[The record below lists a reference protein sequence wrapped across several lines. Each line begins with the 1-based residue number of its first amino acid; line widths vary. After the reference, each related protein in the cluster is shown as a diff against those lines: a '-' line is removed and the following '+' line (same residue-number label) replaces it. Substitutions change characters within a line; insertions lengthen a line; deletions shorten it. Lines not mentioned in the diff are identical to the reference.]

1 MTLIVKEFRR
11 IFLLRFAILAVG
23 VVALCGPTAASAG
36 VEQAA
41 GVIYYQVTLDGGT
54 VRDLSEPPKTR
65 KGIRRVVRIARF
77 DADFKGYQVL
87 TTEGAAMRLVHTG
100 RTVKHELT
108 WNGKAWIA
116 PQDRPKPSAQPGGT
130 TKMPAIQQ
138 EVRKT
143 EAVLSTLNERLK
155 QHDHAVAQ
163 AERKLTSVK
172 GTEAETATAQN
183 LKKARH
189 DREKLL
195 ATIKQY
201 QRTLEAL
208 KDAAGGKNAARPTG
222 KVEHLRRPPAK
233 ADLGAAKA
241 NARKA
246 ILPHRVLVRK
256 LPPGKGKRRYVV
268 CMRHCE
274 AGRFGALYYIAYADT
289 DGDGTPDKLIARS
302 DLATA
307 EAPGQWTQW
316 TFITS
321 EPSVFA
327 GCAYLEATAGAYR
340 RRASPGA
347 TKDRPRGGTE
357 VYVGSSFG
365 AVPKH
370 RKTSWPY
377 LGNIRIRVNQNPDAY
392 TRDGPEIIFR

>member
-1 MTLIVKEFRR
+1 M
-11 IFLLRFAILAVG
+11 
-23 VVALCGPTAASAG
+23 CGSAAAGAG

-41 GVIYYQVTLDGGT
+41 GVIYYQVTFDGGT
-54 VRDLSEPPKTR
+54 VRDLAEPPKTR

-108 WNGKAWIA
+108 WNGTAWVA
-116 PQDRPKPSAQPGGT
+116 PQDRAKPSAQPAGT

-138 EVRKT
+138 EVRKI
-143 EAVLSTLNERLK
+143 EAVLIALNERLK
-155 QHDHAVAQ
+155 QHDHTVAQ

-172 GTEAETATAQN
+172 GTEAETAAAQD
-183 LKKARH
+183 LKKARKS
-189 DREKLL
+189 RQELL
-195 ATIKQY
+195 AIIKQY
-201 QRTLEAL
+201 QRTLEAM

-233 ADLGAAKA
+233 ADLGAAEA
-241 NARKA
+241 TARKA

-256 LPPGKGKRRYVV
+256 LPPGKGKRRYIV
-268 CMRHCE
+268 CMRHSE

-302 DLATA
+302 NLASA
-307 EAPGQWTQW
+307 KAPGEWTQW
-316 TFITS
+316 TFTTS

-340 RRASPGA
+340 RRAPTA
-347 TKDRPRGGTE
+347 TKDRRRGGTE
-357 VYVGSSFG
+357 VYVGSFFG
-365 AVPKH
+365 AVPRH
-370 RKTSWPY
+370 RQTYWPY

>member
-1 MTLIVKEFRR
+1 MKQTSAKFRK
-11 IFLLRFAILAVG
+11 IFLLRLVVLGAAVPT
-23 VVALCGPTAASAG
+23 LCGPAAAG

-54 VRDLSEPPKTR
+54 VRDIAEPPKTR

-87 TTEGAAMRLVHTG
+87 TTEGAAMRHVHTG

-108 WNGKAWIA
+108 WNGTAWIA

-143 EAVLSTLNERLK
+143 EAVLSALNERLK

-172 GTEAETATAQN
+172 GAEAEAAAAQD
-183 LKKARH
+183 LKKARQ

-201 QRTLEAL
+201 KRTLDAL
-208 KDAAGGKNAARPTG
+208 KDAAGGKNTARPTG

-233 ADLGAAKA
+233 ADLGPAGA

-256 LPPGKGKRRYVV
+256 LPPGKGKRTYVV

-289 DGDGTPDKLIARS
+289 NGDGTPDKLIARS
-302 DLATA
+302 DLAAA

-316 TFITS
+316 TFTTS

-340 RRASPGA
+340 RRAPAA
-347 TKDRPRGGTE
+347 TKDQPRGGTE
-357 VYVGSSFG
+357 VYVGSFFG
-365 AVPKH
+365 TVPKH

-377 LGNIRIRVNQNPDAY
+377 LSNIRIHVNQNPDAY